1 MKYIPIFHKTIKPYR
16 WSIILTI
23 VIQAVQ
29 VAISLG
35 YVFVSKSLVDIATGE
50 TKLLEKFGL
59 LGKENAALKGIIIM
73 AVTFVLLIIIRDF
86 LRGARNYLQTKITTK
101 MKNALRQRQF
111 DGLLHLSGD
120 LRSRFHSGDILNR
133 LQDDV
138 STIASACCVTVPNL
152 VGAALQFVAA
162 FVYMLFLQPK
172 LAWILVVILPVGIF
186 GGRYVMARIRSLTL
200 AVRKNDSKVQSHVQ
214 ESLQHQV
221 LIKTLEYEDMNSSEL
236 SDLQDDLYG
245 NTMKRARFSMWARL
259 IIGLTMG
266 LSYAL
271 AFIWGAVGILHG
283 VVTYGLMTAFLQLV
297 NQLQRPLMEMS
308 GELPTLFHSTA
319 SIDRLNELGDL
330 PKEPI
335 GVPEMMEGVAG
346 VRVENVDF
354 TYPDG
359 KEKILEGFS
368 HDFEPGSRTAIIG
381 PTGVGKSTLIKLI
394 LSLETPDKG
403 KIEIYDGEGNVKSAG
418 AATRCNLVYVPQG
431 NSLFSGTIRDNLMMG
446 NPDADEKALEDAL
459 RVAAA
464 DFVLDLPEG
473 LDTQCFE
480 TGGGLS
486 EGQAQRIAIARAL
499 LRPGSI
505 LLLDELSSALDPE
518 TEATLLERLTARM
531 TGHTIIFITHREK
544 IAEYCDTI
552 LKLERKYED

>member
-1 MKYIPIFHKTIKPYR
+1 M
-16 WSIILTI
+16 TI
-23 VIQAVQ
+23 VIQFVL

-50 TKLLEKFGL
+50 TAVLERLGL
-59 LGKENAALKGIIIM
+59 LGSENAALKGIIVM
-73 AVTFVLLIIIRDF
+73 ALVFVALIVVRDL
-86 LRGARNYLQTKITTK
+86 LRGWRGLLQTKISTK
-101 MKNALRQRQF
+101 MRNTLRQHQF
-111 DGLLHLSGD
+111 DGLLRLSGD
-120 LRSRFHSGDILNR
+120 LRSRFHSGDVLNR

-138 STIASACCVTVPNL
+138 STLSSACCVTIPNL
-152 VGAALQFVAA
+152 IGAALQFVAA
-162 FVYMLFLQPK
+162 FIYMLLLQPK

-186 GGRYVMARIRSLTL
+186 GGRFVMGRIRSLTL

-221 LIKTLEYEDMNSSEL
+221 LIKTLEYESVNSSEL
-236 SDLQDDLYG
+236 ASLQDDLYG
-245 NTMKRARFSMWARL
+245 NTMKRARFSMWARV

-283 VVTYGLMTAFLQLV
+283 AVTYGLMTAFLQLV
-297 NQLQRPLMEMS
+297 GQLQRPLMEMS
-308 GELPTLFHSTA
+308 SELPTLFHSTA

-330 PKEPI
+330 PKEPA
-335 GVPEMMEGVAG
+335 GNPEMMEGIAG
-346 VRVENVDF
+346 VRVSNVDF

-359 KEKILEGFS
+359 KVRILENFS
-368 HDFEPGSRTAIIG
+368 HDFVPGSRTAIIG

-394 LSLETPDKG
+394 LSLEKPDSG
-403 KIEIYDGEGNVKSAG
+403 SVELYDGEGNVRPVG

-431 NSLFSGTIRDNLMMG
+431 NSLFSGSIRDNLLMG
-446 NPDADEKALEDAL
+446 KPEADENTLREAL

-464 DFVLDLPEG
+464 DFVFDLPEG

-499 LRPGSI
+499 LRPGSV
-505 LLLDELSSALDPE
+505 LLLDELSSALDPD

-531 TGHTIIFITHREK
+531 TGRTIIFITHREK
-544 IAEYCDTI
+544 IAEHCDTI
-552 LKLERKYED
+552 LKLEK